1 VKEEKNISKN
11 EVEKDN
17 EKKEGWWDRRGSLR
31 RKRSRST
38 WRRRR

>member
-17 EKKEGWWDRRGSLR
+17 EKNEGWRDRRGSLR
-31 RKRSRST
+31 RKRSMST